1 MVAASQS
8 MIQFAFMNLSAL
20 SLLVLYSDMSV
31 YHSSDLHIMSTGDE
45 IFSIADP
52 SAMSYILGS
61 LIAPSICLLSCC
73 IAIIAMFLVIAN
85 CFSFAIITL
94 IWSGLLTPGA
104 SIIQSQSTNIISH
117 PLSVICSIASDSDSM
132 L

>member
-1 MVAASQS
+1 
-8 MIQFAFMNLSAL
+8 MIQFVFMNLSAL
-20 SLLVLYSDMSV
+20 SLLVLYSEMSV
-31 YHSSDLHIMSTGDE
+31 YHSSALHIMSTGDE

-73 IAIIAMFLVIAN
+73 IAIIAMFLVVAF
-85 CFSFAIITL
+85 CFNFAIICL
-94 IWSGLLTPGA
+94 IFSGWLFPGA
-104 SIIQSQSTNIISH
+104 SIIQSQSTNTTSH
-117 PLSVICSIASDSDSM
+117 HLSAICSIASSISSM

>member
-1 MVAASQS
+1 
-8 MIQFAFMNLSAL
+8 MNLSAL
-20 SLLVLYSDMSV
+20 SLLVLYSETSV
-31 YHSSDLHIMSTGDE
+31 YPSSAFHIMSTGED
-45 IFSIADP
+45 IFSIADQ
-52 SAMSYILGS
+52 SAMSYIYGAL
-61 LIAPSICLLSCC
+61 LVPSICLLSCC

-104 SIIQSQSTNIISH
+104 SIIHSQSTNITSH
-117 PLSVICSIASDSDSM
+117 HFSAICSTASDSVSI